1 LDSLNDEG
9 PDKLRDMSFDNLN
22 NLAEE
27 VRWQVLDAVSVTG
40 GHLGSALGVV
50 DLTVALHHVFDT
62 PSDEIVWDVSH
73 QVYPHK
79 VLTGRRGRIYTLRQ
93 QSGLSGFCK
102 RSESEYDAFIAGHS
116 STSISAALGFQVARD
131 LKNEQGH
138 SVAVIG
144 DGAIT
149 GGMAWEAMNHAGGIQ
164 SKMIVILN
172 DNGQVSLPTVYNN
185 VDEPVG
191 ALSVSLQNG
200 EQVGELFEGFGFS
213 YVGPIDGHNMETLV
227 DVLQNAKNNHAE
239 GLVEKPILLHVKTQK
254 GKGYA
259 PAEVASDNLHAV
271 RPNFN
276 KKVEMST
283 PLHREKAAERPA
295 LTTVFAES
303 LVKEGERDEKIVA
316 ITAAMPGGTG
326 VGIFEKRFGSERT
339 FDVGI
344 AEQHAV
350 TFAAG
355 LAASDF
361 KPFVCI
367 YSTFLQRGFD
377 QVVHDVALQNLPV
390 RFVLD
395 RAGLVGGDG
404 PTHEGAFDLSFLAC
418 IPNLKICAPA
428 NEVELVH
435 MTHTL
440 AKMDDCPSVMR
451 YPRASSSTDAE
462 LPDEPLYLEPGKG
475 RIVREGSDGVVAIL
489 SVGSRLGEALKAA
502 QRLES
507 WGINATVAD
516 ARWVKPLDGDLVTQL
531 AESHRVLI
539 TVEENAIGGF
549 SAQVSH
555 LLHENGAFD
564 GIEKKPLVFRSMM
577 IPDRFIEAAEDPSLQ
592 YDDAELNASDIMA
605 KIFTALNQ
613 ITDASDAVK
622 RLPVAEKG
630 MPDQPLTALGSSASR
645 EL

>member
-1 LDSLNDEG
+1 
-9 PDKLRDMSFDNLN
+9 
-22 NLAEE
+22 
-27 VRWQVLDAVSVTG
+27 
-40 GHLGSALGVV
+40 
-50 DLTVALHHVFDT
+50 
-62 PSDEIVWDVSH
+62 
-73 QVYPHK
+73 
-79 VLTGRRGRIYTLRQ
+79 
-93 QSGLSGFCK
+93 
-102 RSESEYDAFIAGHS
+102 
-116 STSISAALGFQVARD
+116 
-131 LKNEQGH
+131 
-138 SVAVIG
+138 
-144 DGAIT
+144 
-149 GGMAWEAMNHAGGIQ
+149 
-164 SKMIVILN
+164 
-172 DNGQVSLPTVYNN
+172 
-185 VDEPVG
+185 
-191 ALSVSLQNG
+191 
-200 EQVGELFEGFGFS
+200 
-213 YVGPIDGHNMETLV
+213 
-227 DVLQNAKNNHAE
+227 
-239 GLVEKPILLHVKTQK
+239 
-254 GKGYA
+254 
-259 PAEVASDNLHAV
+259 
-271 RPNFN
+271 
-276 KKVEMST
+276 
-283 PLHREKAAERPA
+283 
-295 LTTVFAES
+295 
-303 LVKEGERDEKIVA
+303 
-316 ITAAMPGGTG
+316 MPGGTG
-326 VGIFEKRFGSERT
+326 VGIFEKRFGSART

-355 LAASDF
+355 LAASDY

-367 YSTFLQRGFD
+367 YSTFIQRGFD

-440 AKMDDCPSVMR
+440 AKIDDCPSVMR
-451 YPRASSSTDAE
+451 YPRASCSTDAE

-539 TVEENAIGGF
+539 TVEENSIGGF

-555 LLHENGAFD
+555 LLHESGAFD
-564 GIEKKPLVFRSMM
+564 GIDKKPLVFRSMM

-630 MPDQPLTALGSSASR
+630 KPDQPLTASGSSATR

>member
-1 LDSLNDEG
+1 
-9 PDKLRDMSFDNLN
+9 
-22 NLAEE
+22 
-27 VRWQVLDAVSVTG
+27 
-40 GHLGSALGVV
+40 
-50 DLTVALHHVFDT
+50 
-62 PSDEIVWDVSH
+62 
-73 QVYPHK
+73 
-79 VLTGRRGRIYTLRQ
+79 
-93 QSGLSGFCK
+93 
-102 RSESEYDAFIAGHS
+102 
-116 STSISAALGFQVARD
+116 
-131 LKNEQGH
+131 
-138 SVAVIG
+138 
-144 DGAIT
+144 
-149 GGMAWEAMNHAGGIQ
+149 MAWEAMNHAGGIQ

-355 LAASDF
+355 LAASGF

-440 AKMDDCPSVMR
+440 AKMDDSPSVMR
-451 YPRASSSTDAE
+451 YPRAKSDGVEE
-462 LPDEPLYLEPGKG
+462 LPKEPMFLEPGKG
-475 RIVREGSDGVVAIL
+475 RIVRQGTDGMVAIL
-489 SVGSRLGEALKAA
+489 SVGSRLGEALEAA
-502 QRLES
+502 KRLES
-507 WGINATVAD
+507 WGISATVAD
-516 ARWVKPLDGDLVTQL
+516 ARWVKPVDEDLVTQL

-539 TVEENAIGGF
+539 TVEENSIGGF

-555 LLHENGAFD
+555 LLHEHGAFD
-564 GIEKKPLVFRSMM
+564 GIDRKPLCFRSMM

-592 YDDAELNASDIMA
+592 YDDAELNASHIME
-605 KIFTALNQ
+605 KVFTALNN
-613 ITDASDAVK
+613 IV
-622 RLPVAEKG
+622 P
-630 MPDQPLTALGSSASR
+630 ASR
-645 EL
+645 VLRNIPVVDEGAVEPAQPINASGSACN